1 MLSAQIAGVHAR
13 IDDVHARID
22 DVHADL
28 TARIDRIETSLDG
41 FDERL
46 RNVEIAFGRVDQRLV
61 ALVERV
67 IAPQAPGQ

>member
-22 DVHADL
+22 DVNADL

-46 RNVEIAFGRVDQRLV
+46 RNVEIAFRKVDQRLLTLG
-61 ALVERV
+61 ASFLP
-67 IAPQAPGQ
+67 AQAPGQ